1 MIITT
6 ISRNQVFYSV
16 VLQLLSHVWLHEPVD
31 CSMPDFTVL
40 HYLMESAQ
48 TYVHWD
54 NDAIQPPH
62 PLSFPSPLALSLSP
76 GSGFFPKSWL
86 FASGAHSIG
95 ASASASFLPM
105 NIQDWFPLGLT
116 SLISLQSKGFSRVF
130 SKTTVWKHQFFGT
143 QPSLWSNSH
152 IHTWYGQR
160 ILGKKS
166 RLLSQLY
173 F

>member
-54 NDAIQPPH
+54 NDAIQPSH
-62 PLSFPSPLALSLSP
+62 PLSLPTPHALNLS
-76 GSGFFPKSWL
+76 
-86 FASGAHSIG
+86 
-95 ASASASFLPM
+95 
-105 NIQDWFPLGLT
+105 
-116 SLISLQSKGFSRVF
+116 
-130 SKTTVWKHQFFGT
+130 
-143 QPSLWSNSH
+143 
-152 IHTWYGQR
+152 
-160 ILGKKS
+160 
-166 RLLSQLY
+166 
-173 F
+173 